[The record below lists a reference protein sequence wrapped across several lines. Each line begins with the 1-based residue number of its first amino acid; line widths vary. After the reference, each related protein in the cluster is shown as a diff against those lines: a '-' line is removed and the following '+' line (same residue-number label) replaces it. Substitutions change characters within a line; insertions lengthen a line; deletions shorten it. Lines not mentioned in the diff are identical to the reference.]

1 MRERLQHKKNLFFQ
15 IFNGLSDSASFKR
28 RLFMSFLLI
37 ALPVITG
44 VSVIAII
51 IIQISSQ
58 TIVEQTQATELEKT
72 AAQLES
78 IFSDTENMSRE
89 IVYNSAIQEYM
100 NEAAASESYP
110 EDSAVSYYINGL
122 ILNQEY
128 IDCVVVVGADRTLYS
143 TENAYSDRSVFQ
155 NITEK
160 WWYEDLSTSSDSYLW
175 YPYSRLSAATYESQ
189 LSNEI
194 VQQINTLMLARPIY
208 STSDYSTVM
217 GYLMIYLSDEYMEQL
232 WQDISWGRTS
242 NLFLYNA
249 DNELILANSRMND
262 YSEIFE
268 SVNYTAGNQIFRYD
282 GELYVLSRTELG
294 VNNWT
299 LYMLT
304 PYSETTNNSRIML
317 AILFSVVGVI
327 VLVLFLMSKYSANN
341 MSRPVISLSKLMDAY
356 HGADQDLDP
365 AAILRYQNRSDEIGQ
380 MYRSYEQLE
389 DRMNRLIQ
397 EIYVKNLE
405 KKDAELALLQ
415 TQINPHFLYNTL
427 DSINWIALA
436 NGQDEISD
444 MITAL
449 SDTFRLSLMKN
460 NSSFIEMDQEV
471 RYIQSYL
478 VLQKFRY
485 ADRLE
490 YDFVLPEDT
499 SSLYIPRFILQPVV
513 ENSLKHGIDKLPD
526 GGRLSIRISVGG
538 QIVIEIIND
547 GNDIDLEKMRSILVF
562 HPEDSDI
569 LNFKKEGYGV
579 QNIHRRIKI
588 ICGGPYGLS
597 YSATF
602 RQTICRITLPLK
614 RTLEDTRPR
623 ETKAP
628 PEPHGT

>member
-1 MRERLQHKKNLFFQ
+1 MRERLQHKKHLFFH

-51 IIQISSQ
+51 IIQVSSQ

-89 IVYNSAIQEYM
+89 IVYNSAIQEYVS
-100 NEAAASESYP
+100 EAAESESYP
-110 EDSAVSYYINGL
+110 EDSNVSYYINGL
-122 ILNQEY
+122 ILNREY
-128 IDCVVVVGADRTLYS
+128 IDCVVVISADRTLYS
-143 TENAYSDRSVFQ
+143 TENAYSDRSAFQ

-160 WWYEDLSTSSDSYLW
+160 WWYGDLTTSSDSCLW
-175 YPYSRLSAATYESQ
+175 FPYSRLSAATYESQ
-189 LSNEI
+189 LNNEI

-249 DNELILANSRMND
+249 DGELILANSRMND

-268 SVNYTAGNQIFRYD
+268 SVNYTAGNQVFRYD
-282 GELYVLSRTELG
+282 RELYVLSRTELG
-294 VNNWT
+294 INSWT

-304 PYSETTNNSRIML
+304 PYSETTNNSRIMT
-317 AILFSVVGVI
+317 AILFSVVGAI
-327 VLVLFLMSKYSANN
+327 VLALFLMSKYSANN

-365 AAILRYQNRSDEIGQ
+365 AAIQRYQNRSDEIGQ

-389 DRMNRLIQ
+389 NRMNRLIQ

-449 SDTFRLSLMKN
+449 SDTFRLSLMKS

-490 YDFVLPEDT
+490 YDFDLPEDT

-513 ENSLKHGIDKLPD
+513 ENSLKHGIDRLPN
-526 GGRLSIRISVGG
+526 GGRISIHIAVSD
-538 QIVIEIIND
+538 QIIIEVIND
-547 GNDIDLEKMRSILVF
+547 GNDIDLEKMKNILVF

-588 ICGGPYGLS
+588 ICGDPYGLS

-602 RQTICRITLPLK
+602 RQTICRITLPVK

-623 ETKAP
+623 ETEAP
-628 PEPHGT
+628 GVR

>member
-1 MRERLQHKKNLFFQ
+1 MNERSRDKKHIFFH

-44 VSVIAII
+44 VSIIAAII
-51 IIQISSQ
+51 IRISSQ

-89 IVYNSAIQEYM
+89 IVYNSAVQEYLT
-100 NEAAASESYP
+100 EAAASDSYP
-110 EDSAVSYYINGL
+110 EDSDVSYYINGL
-122 ILNQEY
+122 ILNREY
-128 IDCVVVVGADRTLYS
+128 IDSVVVIGADRTLYS
-143 TENAYSDRSVFQ
+143 TENAYSDRSAFQ
-155 NITEK
+155 NISEK
-160 WWYEDLSTSSDSYLW
+160 WWYETLTGSSDSYLW
-175 YPYSRLSAATYESQ
+175 FPYSRLSAATYESQ
-189 LSNEI
+189 QNNEI
-194 VQQINTLMLARPIY
+194 VKQVNTLMLARPIY
-208 STSDYSTVM
+208 NTSDYSTVM

-242 NLFLYNA
+242 NLFLYTA
-249 DNELILANSRMND
+249 DDELLLSNSRMND
-262 YSEIFE
+262 YSGIFE
-268 SVNYTAGNQIFRYD
+268 SVDYAKGNQVFLYD
-282 GELYVLSRTELG
+282 GERYVLSRTELG
-294 VNNWT
+294 ANDWT

-304 PYSETTNNSRIML
+304 PYSETTNNSRVML
-317 AILFSVVGVI
+317 AILFSVVGAI
-327 VLVLFLMSKYSANN
+327 VLALFLMSKYSANN

-356 HGADQDLDP
+356 HGADQELDP
-365 AAILRYQNRSDEIGQ
+365 AAIERYQNRSDEIGQ

-460 NSSFIEMDQEV
+460 NSSFIEMDQEI

-485 ADRLE
+485 ADRLT
-490 YDFVLPEDT
+490 YDFDLPEDT
-499 SSLYIPRFILQPVV
+499 SSLYIPRFILQPVI
-513 ENSLKHGIDKLPD
+513 ENSLKHGIDKLPN
-526 GGRLSIRISVGG
+526 GGRISIRIRVDD
-538 QIVIEIIND
+538 QVVIEVIND
-547 GNDIDLEKMRSILVF
+547 GSDIDLEKMKRILVF

-588 ICGGPYGLS
+588 ICGDAYGLS
-597 YSATF
+597 YSTTF
-602 RQTICRITLPLK
+602 RQTVCRITLPIK
-614 RTLEDTRPR
+614 RTLDDTRTR
-623 ETKAP
+623 ELSK
-628 PEPHGT
+628 